1 MLSFLGYSYKVRSS
15 VFNLPTLSELIS
27 RAIVLIVAFPAH
39 EGAHAFVA
47 TWLGDP
53 TPRRAGRIS
62 WNPFR
67 QLDIVGAVLFLYAG
81 IGWAYTPVDPSRLG
95 RRGMAIVSVAGPVAN
110 FLVALLFAIPARYVL
125 ANQSLSQ
132 LFGRG
137 DYIPSLGDIMLAMV
151 LYNVIL
157 GVFNLIPLPPLDGFS
172 ILLGIVPYSWAMTLS
187 RLQPY
192 AVIIIL
198 GVVFLLPMVGI
209 NPVGYII
216 NNIAGPIVRALL
228 GL

>member
-1 MLSFLGYSYKVRSS
+1 M
-15 VFNLPTLSELIS
+15 FNLPTLSVLIS

-39 EGAHAFVA
+39 EGAHAIVA
-47 TWLGDP
+47 NWLGDP

-110 FLVALLFAIPARYVL
+110 FLVALLFALPARYVI
-125 ANQSLSQ
+125 ANESLSQ
-132 LFGRG
+132 LFG
-137 DYIPSLGDIMLAMV
+137 YQQIFPSLGQIMWAMV

-157 GVFNLIPLPPLDGFS
+157 GVFNLIPIPPLDGFS
-172 ILLGIVPYSWAMTLS
+172 ILLGIVPYSWYIMLS

-209 NPVGYII
+209 NPIGQLI
-216 NNIAGPIVRALL
+216 NNVALPIAAALA

>member
-1 MLSFLGYSYKVRSS
+1 M
-15 VFNLPTLSELIS
+15 FNLPTLSQVIS

-39 EGAHAFVA
+39 EAAHALVA

-53 TPRRAGRIS
+53 TPRRAGRVS

-81 IGWAYTPVDPSRLG
+81 IGWAYTPIDPSRLG
-95 RRGMAIVSVAGPVAN
+95 RRNVAIVSVAGPIAN
-110 FLVALLFAIPARYVL
+110 FVVALLFTVPARYVL
-125 ANQSLSQ
+125 ANQSLTE
-132 LFGRG
+132 LFGYRQI
-137 DYIPSLGDIMLAMV
+137 IPSLGDIMVAMV

-157 GVFNLIPLPPLDGFS
+157 GVFNLIPLPPLDGYS
-172 ILLGIVPYSWAMTLS
+172 ILLGIVPYSWYVTLS
-187 RLQPY
+187 KLQPY
-192 AVIIIL
+192 AVVIIL
-198 GVVFLLPMVGI
+198 GVVFLLPAVGI
-209 NPVGYII
+209 NPVGYLI